1 MRELVEKTTGH
12 DFRDMAQEAE
22 EDFGSAGARSDD
34 DNDANEI
41 CIRKS
46 SF

>member
-1 MRELVEKTTGH
+1 MENTAGR
-12 DFRDMAQEAE
+12 DFRDMAREAE

-34 DNDANEI
+34 DDDVNEI

>member
-1 MRELVEKTTGH
+1 MEKTTGH
-12 DFRDMAQEAE
+12 DFRDTVQEAE

-34 DNDANEI
+34 DDNANEI

>member
-1 MRELVEKTTGH
+1 MEKTAGR
-12 DFRDMAQEAE
+12 DFRDTAQEAE
-22 EDFGSAGARSDD
+22 EDFGSAGARLDD
-34 DNDANEI
+34 DNDANKI